1 MRGASSPAILGAMI
15 WRVYLL
21 RCGDGTF
28 YAGITTD
35 LAKRLAAHTS
45 GKGARYTRG
54 RGPLQ
59 LVHHEAAPDRAAAS
73 EHELKRL
80 SRAQKLRFL
89 DTLRDAS

>member
-1 MRGASSPAILGAMI
+1 MR

-28 YAGITTD
+28 YAGITND
-35 LAKRLAAHTS
+35 LPKRLAAHRD
-45 GKGARYTRG
+45 GRGARYTRG
-54 RGPLQ
+54 RGPLVV
-59 LVHHEAAPDRAAAS
+59 VHEEPAPDRASAS
-73 EHELKRL
+73 RREHELKRL

>member
-1 MRGASSPAILGAMI
+1 MG

-28 YAGITTD
+28 YAGITND
-35 LAKRLAAHTS
+35 LDKRLDAHRS

-59 LVHHEAAPDRAAAS
+59 LVHEEAAPDRGAAS
-73 EHELKRL
+73 RREHELKRL
-80 SRAQKLRFL
+80 SRADKIRFL